1 MMKRIRLP
9 LSIAFTLWA
18 ALALASEPFGIRAF
32 GDFKRMTGTGDT
44 AGVVKLR
51 ELPAAPDAFGMGA
64 LAGLRGEVL
73 LWEGKPLVT
82 RGHSEKGSVEP
93 ASPADEAVMFVVAQV
108 EAWDQIVVPNDMTQA
123 QFEAFVLR
131 TAASRGLDAEHAFPF
146 VVKGDLPRV
155 QWHVVMG
162 SAPKHG
168 DPKGHASIRAFDQA
182 GVTAILL
189 GFHSGAALEGVISH
203 PGERFH
209 VHYASRDLSV
219 SGHVDEYRVAKGAL
233 LRLPRK

>member
-1 MMKRIRLP
+1 MNRIRLL
-9 LSIAFTLWA
+9 LSIALPLWA
-18 ALALASEPFGIRAF
+18 ALTFAAEPFGIRAF
-32 GDFKRMTGTGDT
+32 GDFNHMTGTGDT

-51 ELPAAPDAFGMGA
+51 ELAAVPNAFGVGA

-82 RGHSEKGSVEP
+82 RGHSEQGSVEP

-108 EAWDQIVVPNDMTQA
+108 AAWDQIVVPSDMTQA

-131 TAASRGLDAEHAFPF
+131 TAASKGLDTEHAFPF

-155 QWHVVMG
+155 RWHVVNGAVPVHM
-162 SAPKHG
+162 
-168 DPKGHASIRAFDQA
+168 DPKGHATNRAFDQA
-182 GVTAILL
+182 GVTGILL

-209 VHYASRDLSV
+209 VHYADQKLSV
-219 SGHVDEYRVAKGAL
+219 SGHVDEYGVAKGAL
-233 LRLPRK
+233 LALPRK